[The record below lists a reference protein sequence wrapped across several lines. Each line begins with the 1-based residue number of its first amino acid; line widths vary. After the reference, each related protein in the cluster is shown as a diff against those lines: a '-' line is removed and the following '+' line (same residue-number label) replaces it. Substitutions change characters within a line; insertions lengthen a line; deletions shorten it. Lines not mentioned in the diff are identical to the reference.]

1 MEWNGAKAMEIVTL
15 TRVEGANLNSNG
27 TEGVIS
33 VLKKAKD
40 PVDMKEYVRISGQSY
55 KRQLRELIA
64 EIAGTDK
71 ISSREKPVVKD
82 EKGRAQKT
90 VIVSEGNCFAK
101 EEKKRKISQKT
112 VIVSEG
118 NPVRYIDDDLF
129 GYMLADSRK
138 RVAPVRTNGMISL
151 FPYQEDRD
159 FGVAYNPDPA
169 IREHNIFETEISTNV
184 MRGNV
189 FVELD
194 RIGVFSESELNG
206 LAGDDAKSTT
216 LLKGEIENRLRILL
230 TAVLDYHGGAHLSRF
245 FTKTYPE
252 AVAVVFL
259 KRKIPVIG
267 EAFRVL
273 PGYSDGKKMSIDLRA
288 IRERYDTFESY
299 IDSMLIGLFESSFA
313 NVDDLRSTFENT
325 RCYVLTMKEFRN
337 RILG

>member
-82 EKGRAQKT
+82 EKGRA
-90 VIVSEGNCFAK
+90 
-101 EEKKRKISQKT
+101 QKT

>member
-82 EKGRAQKT
+82 EKGRA
-90 VIVSEGNCFAK
+90 
-101 EEKKRKISQKT
+101 QKT

-206 LAGDDAKSTT
+206 LEGDDAKSTT
-216 LLKGEIENRLRILL
+216 LPKGEIENRLRILL

>member
-1 MEWNGAKAMEIVTL
+1 MIWNGAKAMEIVTI

-33 VLKKAKD
+33 VLKKARD

-64 EIAGTDK
+64 EIAGTDRV
-71 ISSREKPVVKD
+71 SSREKPVVKD
-82 EKGRAQKT
+82 EKGR
-90 VIVSEGNCFAK
+90 
-101 EEKKRKISQKT
+101 SQKT

-159 FGVAYNPDPA
+159 FGVAYNPDPKA
-169 IREHNIFETEISTNV
+169 KEHNIFETEISTNV

-189 FVELD
+189 FIELD
-194 RIGVFSESELNG
+194 RIGVFSASELNG
-206 LAGDDAKSTT
+206 LEGDDAKTT
-216 LLKGEIENRLRILL
+216 ALTKGEVEDRLRILL
-230 TAVLDYHGGAHLSRF
+230 TAVLDYYGGAHLSRF
-245 FTKTYPE
+245 FTKAYPE
-252 AVAVVFL
+252 AVAVVIL

-267 EAFRVL
+267 EGLRVL
-273 PGYSDGKKMSIDLRA
+273 PGYRDGRKMSIDVGA
-288 IRERYDTFESY
+288 IRERYDTFEDY

-313 NVDDLRSTFENT
+313 NVDELRSAFVNT
-325 RCYVLTMKEFRN
+325 RCSVLNMKALRN
-337 RILG
+337 KILG